1 MKQNRITIATSRRIA
16 KNVLRYVSRVDPRT
30 VDMNAQINGW
40 LADVDLGWTL
50 DNSAYLSEEAFI
62 DGISSQFIGALAK
75 DIRAH
80 AVEINR
86 LA

>member
-1 MKQNRITIATSRRIA
+1 MNQNRITIATSRRIA
-16 KNVLRYVSRVDPRT
+16 KKVLLYVSSVDPRT
-30 VDMNAQINGW
+30 VDMNGQINGW
-40 LADVDLGWTL
+40 LAGVDLGWTL
-50 DNSAYLSEEAFI
+50 NDNTYI
-62 DGISSQFIGALAK
+62 DGVSSQFIGALAK

>member
-16 KNVLRYVSRVDPRT
+16 KNVLRHVSRVDPRT
-30 VDMNAQINGW
+30 VDMNAIINCW

-50 DNSAYLSEEAFI
+50 NDNAYI
-62 DGISSQFIGALAK
+62 DGISSQFIGALAN